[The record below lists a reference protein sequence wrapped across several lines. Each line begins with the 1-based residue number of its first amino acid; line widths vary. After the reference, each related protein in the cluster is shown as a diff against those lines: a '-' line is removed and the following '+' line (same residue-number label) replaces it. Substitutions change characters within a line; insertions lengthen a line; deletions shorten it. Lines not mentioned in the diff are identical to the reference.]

1 MILIL
6 VAIVMSIVLA
16 ALLFV
21 VADSDDGGWK
31 GFIAGLTAVI
41 LSISTAVTII
51 CYCYLVWEWQASAY
65 KVAIINREYGTKYTR
80 EEIFYATNV
89 IDTIREIDRKRIEI
103 NGNVLKGKESLT
115 KQMKGE

>member
-1 MILIL
+1 
-6 VAIVMSIVLA
+6 MSIVLTT
-16 ALLFV
+16 LLFV
-21 VADSDDGGWK
+21 AADSDCGWK

-41 LSISTAVTII
+41 LGVATGITVI
-51 CYCYLVWEWQASAY
+51 CYCYMVWEWQASAY